1 MINSFDSDE
10 DFDEDYWI
18 LDFAEGNEFGYANY
32 SEASI
37 SHDQI
42 GAIQFDYSIH
52 NSVDFGGYTKLSHFH
67 PDPNSV
73 YDLSD
78 FNAISFWFYNEAP
91 ASLEGRT
98 EIRFVLFDISTSAD
112 NNVYSDSI

>member
-1 MINSFDSDE
+1 MRKLLFILLIFPIIAQELMINSFDSDE

-52 NSVDFGGYTKLSHFH
+52 NLSLIH
-67 PDPNSV
+67 
-73 YDLSD
+73 
-78 FNAISFWFYNEAP
+78 I
-91 ASLEGRT
+91 
-98 EIRFVLFDISTSAD
+98 
-112 NNVYSDSI
+112 